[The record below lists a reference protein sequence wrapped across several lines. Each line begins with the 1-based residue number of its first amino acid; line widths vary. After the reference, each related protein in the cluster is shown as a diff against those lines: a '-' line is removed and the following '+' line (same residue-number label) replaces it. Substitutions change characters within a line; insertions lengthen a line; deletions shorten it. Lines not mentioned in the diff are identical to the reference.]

1 MGYRIALLLK
11 QHYYQHYNDHLP
23 GISEDV
29 SVEYF
34 TYDTLDELKNIYLK
48 IKDDFEGFLVSGI
61 APMKAI
67 YSLGEQAAD
76 AVVDYFHISVENTYH
91 ILLQQ
96 IVLDEHLKLSRI
108 GMDFIQDG
116 HTLKELLVSN
126 RFAQRIREFEEEW
139 RDFSSSV
146 DLDEREA
153 ALSVKYRE
161 LAAQN
166 KLDMI
171 ITYFYSVIENMRDTS
186 IPCIYVYPDENMI
199 SDIVKSMKKSI
210 SIKNMKSHLPAV
222 IHINMENM
230 PVQDEVS
237 YEKTRLEINK
247 MIMEL
252 NQKYLNRLV
261 IKNTYRDFELYGDY
275 SIIKEITGDFK
286 KCQIL
291 EQLHSLLSFKGSV
304 GYGIGHTFYQAR
316 INAVDASHY
325 SRNGSLREDG
335 SYLIDENDQLTVL
348 QIGLVPAGMKVSGD
362 YINDIA
368 DKVSLSSETI
378 VRIIRVMKQEGT
390 NKLTTQELMHHLNIS
405 SRAAN
410 KFLAALQKDG
420 YAEVVGMRRSGNK
433 GRPINIYQINLKY

>member
-210 SIKNMKSHLPAV
+210 SIK
-222 IHINMENM
+222 I
-230 PVQDEVS
+230 
-237 YEKTRLEINK
+237 
-247 MIMEL
+247 
-252 NQKYLNRLV
+252 
-261 IKNTYRDFELYGDY
+261 
-275 SIIKEITGDFK
+275 
-286 KCQIL
+286 
-291 EQLHSLLSFKGSV
+291 
-304 GYGIGHTFYQAR
+304 
-316 INAVDASHY
+316 
-325 SRNGSLREDG
+325 
-335 SYLIDENDQLTVL
+335 
-348 QIGLVPAGMKVSGD
+348 
-362 YINDIA
+362 
-368 DKVSLSSETI
+368 
-378 VRIIRVMKQEGT
+378 
-390 NKLTTQELMHHLNIS
+390 
-405 SRAAN
+405 
-410 KFLAALQKDG
+410 
-420 YAEVVGMRRSGNK
+420 
-433 GRPINIYQINLKY
+433 

>member
-11 QHYYQHYNDHLP
+11 QHYYRHFNQRLP
-23 GISEDV
+23 GISEDIF
-29 SVEYF
+29 VECF
-34 TYDTLDELKNIYLK
+34 TYDTLEELKTLFLQNK
-48 IKDDFEGFLVSGI
+48 NNFEGFLVSGI

-76 AVVDYFHISVENTYH
+76 AVVDYFHISVENTYR

-96 IVLDEHLKLSRI
+96 IVLNEQLKLSRI
-108 GMDFIQDG
+108 GMDFLQDG
-116 HTLKELLVSN
+116 HTLKELLESN
-126 RFAQRIREFEEEW
+126 RFAQRIREFEDEW
-139 RDFSSSV
+139 IEYSSNV

-153 ALSVKYRE
+153 ALSEKYRE
-161 LAAQN
+161 LAAQD
-166 KLDMI
+166 KLDMV
-171 ITYFYSVIENMRDTS
+171 ITYFYSVTENLRDTS
-186 IPCIYVYPDENMI
+186 VPCIYVYPDENMI
-199 SDIVKSMKKSI
+199 SDILNSMKKSI
-210 SIKNMKSHLPAV
+210 SIKSMKDHLPAV

-230 PVQDEVS
+230 PVQDEMS
-237 YEKTRLEINK
+237 YETTRLEINK
-247 MIMEL
+247 MIVEL
-252 NQKYLNRLV
+252 NRKYLNRLI

-275 SIIKEITGDFK
+275 SIIKEITGDFQ

-291 EQLHSLLSFKGSV
+291 DRLHSLPSFRGSV
-304 GYGIGHTFYQAR
+304 GYGIGRTFYQAR
-316 INAVDASHY
+316 VNAIDASHY
-325 SRNGSLREDG
+325 SRNGSQQEDG

-362 YINDIA
+362 YIHDIA

-390 NKLTTQELMHHLNIS
+390 NKLTSQELMHHLNIS
-405 SRAAN
+405 ARAAN

-433 GRPINIYQINLKY
+433 GRPINIYQIDLKY

>member
-11 QHYYQHYNDHLP
+11 QHYYQHYGNHLP
-23 GISEDV
+23 GICEDV
-29 SVEYF
+29 SIEYF
-34 TYDTLDELKNIYLK
+34 TYDTFEELKSIFLK
-48 IKDDFEGFLVSGI
+48 IKNDFEGFLVSGI

-67 YSLGEQAAD
+67 YSLGEQAAG
-76 AVVDYFHISVENTYH
+76 AVVDYFHISVENTYCL
-91 ILLQQ
+91 LLQQ

-108 GMDFIQDG
+108 GMDFLQDG
-116 HTLKELLVSN
+116 HTLKELLLN
-126 RFAQRIREFEEEW
+126 NQFAQRIREFEEEW
-139 RDFSSSV
+139 IDFSSTV
-146 DLDEREA
+146 NLDEREA

-161 LAAQN
+161 LAKQN

-171 ITYFYSVIENMRDTS
+171 ITYFYSVVENMQDTS

-199 SDIVKSMKKSI
+199 SDILKSMKKSI

-230 PVQDEVS
+230 PVQDEMS

-275 SIIKEITGDFK
+275 SIIKEITGDFQ

-291 EQLHSLLSFKGSV
+291 DQLHDLLSFKGSV

-316 INAVDASHY
+316 VNAIDASHY
-325 SRNGSLREDG
+325 SRNGSLQEDG

-348 QIGLVPAGMKVSGD
+348 QIGLVPAGMTVSGD
-362 YINDIA
+362 YISNIA

-390 NKLTTQELMHHLNIS
+390 NKLTSQELMHHLNIS
-405 SRAAN
+405 ARAAN

-420 YAEVVGMRRSGNK
+420 YAEIVGMKRSGNK
-433 GRPINIYQINLKY
+433 GRPINVYQINLRY

>member
-252 NQKYLNRLV
+252 NQ
-261 IKNTYRDFELYGDY
+261 NT
-275 SIIKEITGDFK
+275 
-286 KCQIL
+286 
-291 EQLHSLLSFKGSV
+291 
-304 GYGIGHTFYQAR
+304 
-316 INAVDASHY
+316 
-325 SRNGSLREDG
+325 
-335 SYLIDENDQLTVL
+335 
-348 QIGLVPAGMKVSGD
+348 
-362 YINDIA
+362 
-368 DKVSLSSETI
+368 
-378 VRIIRVMKQEGT
+378 
-390 NKLTTQELMHHLNIS
+390 
-405 SRAAN
+405 
-410 KFLAALQKDG
+410 
-420 YAEVVGMRRSGNK
+420 
-433 GRPINIYQINLKY
+433 